1 MPLATLLAMG
11 LLASPAAATTI
22 RFEYEDC
29 GCDPSSGDEGTTTM
43 IVRAGPG
50 ERNEIAVRSRP
61 RGYLVEDRGA
71 PLSGCR
77 PSRRGGRFCPGDLNE
92 VVVRLGDGDD
102 RLEVSGHSSLG
113 RSTTVRATT
122 RRLSTPAS
130 STSWPVRAA
139 TGSRPPRAPRR
150 R

>member
-1 MPLATLLAMG
+1 MRVPLATLLAMG

-50 ERNEIAVRSRP
+50 ERNEITVRSRP

-77 PSRRGGRFCPGDLNE
+77 P
-92 VVVRLGDGDD
+92 
-102 RLEVSGHSSLG
+102 
-113 RSTTVRATT
+113 
-122 RRLSTPAS
+122 
-130 STSWPVRAA
+130 
-139 TGSRPPRAPRR
+139 
-150 R
+150 